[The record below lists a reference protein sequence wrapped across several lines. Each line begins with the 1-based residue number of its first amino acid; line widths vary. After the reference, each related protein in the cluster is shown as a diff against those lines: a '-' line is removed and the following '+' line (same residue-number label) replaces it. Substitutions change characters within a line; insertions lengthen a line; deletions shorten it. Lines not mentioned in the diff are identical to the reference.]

1 MVAELLI
8 DFILAFIRILAAII
22 LSASALYTGISML
35 NRLTSGI
42 DEWKLIKKGNV
53 AVGLFYTT
61 AMFSLMIFVAPRISE
76 FIVYIQ
82 DVLPIEITI
91 LNLIILFV
99 NYVLSLI
106 LGTLI
111 IFLTIHIIDRLTS
124 DLDEMAEL
132 ERGNVAVAL
141 IMSIVLV
148 SVVLASSVPAES
160 VFSIIK
166 SLEAAL

>member
-1 MVAELLI
+1 MAAELLI
-8 DFILAFIRILAAII
+8 DFILAFVRILTAIV

-76 FIVYIQ
+76 LIVYIQ

-106 LGTLI
+106 LGIVI
-111 IFLTIHIIDRLTS
+111 IFLTIHVIDRLTS

-141 IMSIVLV
+141 IMSVVLV

-160 VFSIIK
+160 VFSMIK
-166 SLEAAL
+166 SLESSF

>member
-1 MVAELLI
+1 MATELLI
-8 DFILAFIRILAAII
+8 DFILASVRILAAII
-22 LSASALYTGISML
+22 LSAGAMYTGISML

-61 AMFSLMIFVAPRISE
+61 AIFSIMLFVAPRISE
-76 FIVYIQ
+76 FIIYIQ
-82 DVLPIEITI
+82 DVLPIEVTI
-91 LNLIILFV
+91 LNLVVLFV

-106 LGTLI
+106 LGTVI

-132 ERGNVAVAL
+132 EKGNVAVAL
-141 IMSIVLV
+141 IMSVVLV
-148 SVVLASSVPAES
+148 SVVFASIVPAES
-160 VFSIIK
+160 IFSIIK
-166 SLEAAL
+166 SLESAL